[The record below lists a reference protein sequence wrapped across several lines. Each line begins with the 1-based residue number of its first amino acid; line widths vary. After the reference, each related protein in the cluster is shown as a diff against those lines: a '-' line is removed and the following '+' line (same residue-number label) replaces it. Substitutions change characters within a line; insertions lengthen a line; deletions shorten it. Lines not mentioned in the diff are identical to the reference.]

1 MNINDI
7 IKEQAAQAGHY
18 YTKEG
23 KPAYTII
30 GKNGKE
36 RNTTVRDAKRLGLVP
51 SVTQVIKESNKPGLL
66 SWKEEQA
73 IMAALTMPLIE
84 GETDKEYIARIKA
97 DSRVQASKAAA
108 RGIQIHTWIQQ
119 GFEGKPLPPDE
130 APVFFATAQLEILEH
145 CDMPEWI
152 CEQSFSNGQYGG
164 KVDLHSPDY
173 LIDIKTKE
181 SIVDVK
187 TYDEHVMQI
196 AAYQHGIGHKGKGGM
211 LFVSTKPPLE
221 AKLIWI
227 KSEKLERGLNM
238 FHALVDYYYA
248 KTGL

>member
-1 MNINDI
+1 MNISDI
-7 IKEQAAQAGHY
+7 IKERAAQAGHY

-23 KPAYTII
+23 MPAYTII

-36 RNTTVRDAKRLGLVP
+36 RNTTIRDAKKLELVP

-108 RGIQIHTWIQQ
+108 RGTQIHAWIQQ
-119 GFEGKPLPPDE
+119 GFEGKAIPLDGWGFWMIARDCIQTVCNEPS
-130 APVFFATAQLEILEH
+130 
-145 CDMPEWI
+145 WI
-152 CEQSFSNGQYGG
+152 CEKSFANGRYGG
-164 KVDLHSPDY
+164 KIDLHDPDY

-181 SIVDVK
+181 SIADVK
-187 TYDEHVMQI
+187 TYDEHAMQI
-196 AAYQHGIGHKGKGGM
+196 AAYQHGIGHKGKGGI

-227 KSEKLERGLNM
+227 EPEKLERGLNM
-238 FHALVDYYYA
+238 FNALIDYYYA
-248 KTGL
+248 KNGL